1 MCFSGWR
8 FRHLSYGQSRCPRIP
23 HLHLSDG
30 GCCGQL
36 VLWSAHTHVFV
47 VFSSSSLSLCPL
59 LPFSLPS
66 HSPPP
71 PPLSLCPNL
80 PICLSLSI
88 SLFIS
93 SFPLLSLCPFYRSL
107 SLPLPLSL
115 SSSLFLFGLFHR
127 FVSPCPPFVPL
138 FLSSSFLL
146 LSFSLTPSITH
157 SAPPVSLFF
166 FYFSTLF
173 FPAPPPHP
181 TPSQQPG

>member
-1 MCFSGWR
+1 MVSTHSCF
-8 FRHLSYGQSRCPRIP
+8 RCF
-23 HLHLSDG
+23 LL
-30 GCCGQL
+30 L
-36 VLWSAHTHVFV
+36 L
-47 VFSSSSLSLCPL
+47 SLSLCPL

-66 HSPPP
+66 HSPP
-71 PPLSLCPNL
+71 LL
-80 PICLSLSI
+80 
-88 SLFIS
+88 
-93 SFPLLSLCPFYRSL
+93 LLSLFVLIYRFVFRSPSVSL
-107 SLPLPLSL
+107 SLLFPSSLFAPSTVLSPSPPSL
-115 SSSLFLFGLFHR
+115 SSSLFLFRLFHR

-173 FPAPPPHP
+173 FPAPPPPP